1 MSGLFEQMEA
11 DADAFADI
19 KTEDGSKLS
28 NLVREAMRL
37 QDEVRRYERAAKDAK
52 SESLRIIRELIPS
65 EMQEMGLDRVD
76 VDGNSVTLSQF
87 CYASIPAD
95 KKEEAFAFL
104 RSIGQDDI
112 IKNEVKVSFGKGQD
126 NEAGAFLDD
135 CARQGLDPE
144 QKTSVHPMTLAAWI
158 KDRLASGQEINLE
171 TFGAFIGTE
180 AKIRRK

>member
-65 EMQEMGLDRVD
+65 EMQEMGLDR
-76 VDGNSVTLSQF
+76 
-87 CYASIPAD
+87 
-95 KKEEAFAFL
+95 
-104 RSIGQDDI
+104 
-112 IKNEVKVSFGKGQD
+112 
-126 NEAGAFLDD
+126 
-135 CARQGLDPE
+135 
-144 QKTSVHPMTLAAWI
+144 
-158 KDRLASGQEINLE
+158 
-171 TFGAFIGTE
+171 
-180 AKIRRK
+180 

>member
-1 MSGLFEQMEA
+1 MSGLFDEMKA
-11 DADAFADI
+11 DADAFVDI

-37 QDEVRRYERAAKDAK
+37 QDEVRQHEKAAKDLK

-76 VDGNSVTLSQF
+76 VDGNSVTLNQF

-112 IKNEVKVSFGKGQD
+112 IKNEVKVSFSKGQD
-126 NEAGAFLDD
+126 NEAGAFVDD
-135 CARQGLDPE
+135 CAQKGLDPE
-144 QKTSVHPMTLAAWI
+144 HKTTVHPMTLQAWI

-171 TFGAFIGTE
+171 TFGAYIGTE